1 MPNHVHGIIVLKDR
15 NVVGATGRSPSR
27 SGPYRHSLGAF
38 VAGFKSAVVKRIH
51 LLRGAPAAPIWQR
64 NYYEHVIRDEESLN
78 RIQDYVLNNPKQWD
92 SDPENPAR
100 LKDLEINTYLRIVDS
115 DDPGRPYECLR
126 TD

>member
-1 MPNHVHGIIVLKDR
+1 MPNQVHGIIVLKDR